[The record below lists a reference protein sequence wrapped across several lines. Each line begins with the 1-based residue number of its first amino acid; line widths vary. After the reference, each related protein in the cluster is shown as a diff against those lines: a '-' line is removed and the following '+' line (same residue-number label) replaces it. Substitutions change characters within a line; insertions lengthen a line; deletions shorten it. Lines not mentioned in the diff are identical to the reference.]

1 MVETIFCLA
10 RWILLFIT
18 NTGRKTENMTLEE
31 QLQRG
36 TNIIQEFAAFSPDER
51 SDFPEDLH
59 CLKVWLKAKLH
70 DYGAEILN
78 NPEMR
83 EMRAV
88 VEMALEAA
96 YRLGKIASRTR

>member
-1 MVETIFCLA
+1 
-10 RWILLFIT
+10 
-18 NTGRKTENMTLEE
+18 MTLEE

-59 CLKVWLKAKLH
+59 CLKAWLKAKLH

-78 NPEMR
+78 HPEMR
-83 EMRAV
+83 AA

-96 YRLGKIASRTR
+96 YRLGK